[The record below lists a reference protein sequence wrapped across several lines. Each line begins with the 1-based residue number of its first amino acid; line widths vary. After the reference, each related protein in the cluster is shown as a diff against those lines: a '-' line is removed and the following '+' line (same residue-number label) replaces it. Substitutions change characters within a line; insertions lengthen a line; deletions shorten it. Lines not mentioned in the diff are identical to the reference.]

1 MNEISYNLRFIF
13 QWIILSKCVI
23 NLIKIFQSCA
33 RDKTFALLDHAFTL
47 PITEYKS
54 FLNGRWCAGAAG
66 VSNPNSWLIDTYD
79 EIIKYPDRIESNYKP
94 APKFFKT
101 YFIAF

>member
-13 QWIILSKCVI
+13 QWIILSKCVFS
-23 NLIKIFQSCA
+23 LIKIFQSCT
-33 RDKTFALLDHAFTL
+33 RDYTFALLDHPFTF
-47 PITEYKS
+47 PITEYRIYVH
-54 FLNGRWCAGAAG
+54 GRWCAEAAE

-79 EIIKYPDRIESNYKP
+79 EIIKYPYRIESNYKP
-94 APKFFKT
+94 APKFFTT